1 MPYYEII
8 WNEGPG
14 GNVEHIGEHGLTPE
28 DVEEVVFNPV
38 DRDVSRSS
46 GLPIVFGFALDGRYI
61 MVVYEQI
68 DDVRIYPV
76 TAYDL
81 EE

>member
-1 MPYYEII
+1 VIDQRLFVLYYISTPVGR
-8 WNEGPG
+8 WNAG
-14 GNVEHIGEHGLTPE
+14 
-28 DVEEVVFNPV
+28 
-38 DRDVSRSS
+38 
-46 GLPIVFGFALDGRYI
+46 YI